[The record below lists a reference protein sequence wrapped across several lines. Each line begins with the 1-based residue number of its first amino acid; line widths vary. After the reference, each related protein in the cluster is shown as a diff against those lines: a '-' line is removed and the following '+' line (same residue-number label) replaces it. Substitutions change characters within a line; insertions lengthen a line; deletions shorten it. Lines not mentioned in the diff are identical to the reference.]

1 MSFSKRSRC
10 KWSPYEVGPLAPFRA
25 PSWGAEKGHGGSPSE
40 GNVLSTSESC
50 LIFALIWIRVLFC
63 VENRKYFMPKNVR
76 INIQL
81 FVDFIGWCN
90 NSEPS
95 QLFVDKKHQLLNKLK
110 NNSWDGA
117 QICFTILQITG
128 NDLHFLSVLIL
139 SETCGHTWK
148 IKNL

>member
-1 MSFSKRSRC
+1 
-10 KWSPYEVGPLAPFRA
+10 
-25 PSWGAEKGHGGSPSE
+25 
-40 GNVLSTSESC
+40 
-50 LIFALIWIRVLFC
+50 
-63 VENRKYFMPKNVR
+63 MPKNVR

-139 SETCGHTWK
+139 S
-148 IKNL
+148 KNLWLHLKNKNLKIFLKSLVFSWRNISGNQGKIAISV